1 LIAAAALMLLPLSAS
16 RGEESAAAQVR
27 ATVAKSLPFIEREGV
42 AWMEGKKC
50 QSCHQTSFMVWSLNR
65 SAASGL
71 PVESA
76 KLAEWNVW
84 AIDWQHMAAK
94 EKLAAGE
101 KSILCGS
108 SDTVSQLLLGRATAG
123 SDGEPAWVATF
134 AECLAACQNADG
146 SWNAGGQLP
155 SQKRPKRETQ
165 EVSTMWAILALCS
178 VKDDAGAFT
187 PKIAQ
192 AREWLGS
199 ETVGRSS
206 EWWAT
211 SLLVERAI
219 GDSAKANGLR
229 KSLLEKQHADG
240 GWGWLVDDESDALGT
255 GIVLYALSRD
265 GIEPTDPGVAKAR
278 AFLAQTQREDG
289 SWAVKGTKENKKN
302 NVENTSVFWGTC
314 WAAIGLLESLPADTA
329 APAAAAATSPAGSS
343 TTK

>member
-1 LIAAAALMLLPLSAS
+1 LLLPLSAS

-27 ATVAKSLPFIEREGV
+27 QVIAKSLPFIEREGV

-71 PVESA
+71 PVDNA
-76 KLAEWNVW
+76 KLAEWNAW

-94 EKLAAGE
+94 ERLAAGE
-101 KSILCGS
+101 KSVLTGS
-108 SDTVSQLLLGRATAG
+108 SDTVSQLLLGRPPAG
-123 SDGEPAWVATF
+123 GDGESAWIATF
-134 AECLAACQNADG
+134 AECLAAGQNADG
-146 SWNAGGQLP
+146 SWSAGGQLP

-165 EVSTMWAILALCS
+165 EVSTMWAMLALRS
-178 VKDDAGAFT
+178 VKDEAGQFT

-192 AREWLGS
+192 ARQWLGS
-199 ETVGRSS
+199 ETVGKSC

-211 SLLVERAI
+211 SLLVERAL
-219 GDSAKANGLR
+219 GDAAKADSLR
-229 KSLLEKQHADG
+229 RSLLEKQRSDG
-240 GWGWLVDDESDALGT
+240 GWGWLIDDESDALAT

-265 GIEPTDPGVAKAR
+265 GVAPDDPAIAKAR
-278 AFLAQTQREDG
+278 AFLMQTQRDDG

-302 NVENTSVFWGTC
+302 NVESTSVFWGAC
-314 WAAIGLLESLPADTA
+314 WATIGLLESLPPDG
-329 APAAAAATSPAGSS
+329 AAATSPAGSS